1 MEEQNIEQLEKRL
14 QKVEYALADQREM
27 MSDLRENSSVHEVL
41 LAKLEM
47 LQNEIKHMSDQSNK
61 QHNEL
66 ADKVDQ
72 IRTVELP
79 KFSTEIA
86 LLKLKSGAWGAIGSI
101 VAVACLLLLEFLKK
115 SIKS

>member
-1 MEEQNIEQLEKRL
+1 MEDQTEQLEKRL
-14 QKVEYALADQREM
+14 QKVEYSLADQKEII
-27 MSDLRENSSVHEVL
+27 SDLRENSSVHEVL

-47 LQNEIKHMSDQSNK
+47 LQNEIKHMSEQSHK

-66 ADKVDQ
+66 ADKVDE

-86 LLKLKSGAWGAIGSI
+86 LLKLKSGTWGAIGSI

-115 SIKS
+115 SIKD